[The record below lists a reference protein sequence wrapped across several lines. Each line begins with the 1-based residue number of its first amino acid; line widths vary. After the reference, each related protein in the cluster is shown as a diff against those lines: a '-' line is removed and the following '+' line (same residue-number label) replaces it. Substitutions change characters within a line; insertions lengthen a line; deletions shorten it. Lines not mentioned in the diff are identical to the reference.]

1 MWCWR
6 HSFRIV
12 SCESPKTMRKLYLSI
27 KFPHREIRSNYGI
40 FRSDHN
46 RCLIGPKHS
55 SDILL
60 KKWFHHEC
68 FPGYFLKFWKK
79 LFMRTAYQK
88 ITVLLEWSILFFMNN
103 LCHSEFLVLWNII
116 LMWQNFAYFA
126 SWRIFIKL
134 SWVCFCWVKH
144 VFQNISLIL
153 TRV

>member
-103 LCHSEFLVLWNII
+103 LCHSEFLELWIYHTDVTELCI
-116 LMWQNFAYFA
+116 FCKLKNFNETFM
-126 SWRIFIKL
+126 SVFLL
-134 SWVCFCWVKH
+134 SQICFSKY
-144 VFQNISLIL
+144 
-153 TRV
+153 

>member
-27 KFPHREIRSNYGI
+27 KLPHREIRSNYGI

-60 KKWFHHEC
+60 KNGSTMF
-68 FPGYFLKFWKK
+68 
-79 LFMRTAYQK
+79 
-88 ITVLLEWSILFFMNN
+88 S
-103 LCHSEFLVLWNII
+103 
-116 LMWQNFAYFA
+116 
-126 SWRIFIKL
+126 RIFPEILREAIHENSL
-134 SWVCFCWVKH
+134 SENYGFVRTKYF
-144 VFQNISLIL
+144 VFYEQFMPFWIFGIMDISYWCDRTLHIL
-153 TRV
+153 QFEEFS

>member
-1 MWCWR
+1 
-6 HSFRIV
+6 
-12 SCESPKTMRKLYLSI
+12 MRKLYLSI
-27 KFPHREIRSNYGI
+27 KFPHQEIRSNYGI
-40 FRSDHN
+40 FCSDHN

-103 LCHSEFLVLWNII
+103 LCHSEFLELWIYHTDVTELCIFCN
-116 LMWQNFAYFA
+116 LKNFHKTFM
-126 SWRIFIKL
+126 SMLLL
-134 SWVCFCWVKH
+134 SQTCFSKY
-144 VFQNISLIL
+144 
-153 TRV
+153 